1 MCCQH
6 LNWGYLIQFQKKQPA
21 RFQECDDIC
30 LIFLFSLSP
39 GERGM
44 GLDVNQY
51 RRSRQV
57 MCCCGQGLRC
67 PVLRRVPHLS
77 CEIPSRPKASV
88 LPAARSVARDSPLR
102 RDPGG
107 WCGKKHYHVEK
118 MGNFPEAPEFELF
131 LECGV
136 KLQWRERQHTP

>member
-6 LNWGYLIQFQKKQPA
+6 LNWGYLIQFQKNSLRAFKNVM
-21 RFQECDDIC
+21 
-30 LIFLFSLSP
+30 IFASYFREQLFSLSP

-44 GLDVNQY
+44 GLDVNQS

-77 CEIPSRPKASV
+77 CEMPSRPKASV

-107 WCGKKHYHVEK
+107 WCGKKRYHVEK
-118 MGNFPEAPEFELF
+118 MDNFPETREFELF
-131 LECGV
+131 LECGIN
-136 KLQWRERQHTP
+136 LQW